1 MHTYAARALCWALAC
16 LFSSTVGAQKPGLQE
31 APVVRYA
38 PGQPMPDRYIVTLAK
53 GVADVPAEADAV
65 MRGRGGRIHQHFK
78 NSFKGFAATIPAS
91 ELDSVRNN
99 PKVLAVERDQILR
112 LNEAGSPEQQTT
124 WGTEPIAPQSKAAD
138 RNFARQPGTGVGSVA
153 PRTSIAPKV
162 PASAPVPSAQ
172 KLSTLEAKSAPQEIA
187 SFRFPAPKPIADRY
201 IVTLSKD
208 VVDTQAESESLMRG
222 RGGRVHQ
229 HFKHGFRGFT
239 ATIPASELDRL
250 RRLPHVLAVE
260 PDQMVQ
266 INQAVSVVP
275 QATWSLDRI
284 DQVDR
289 PLDSQYSFK
298 NTGAGVTAF
307 IVDTG
312 IRADHSEFGG
322 RVLPGF
328 SVVTDGNGTSD
339 CNGHG
344 THVAGVVGGR
354 IWGVAKEV
362 KLVPVRVMDCAGSGS
377 VSGVIA
383 GLDWAANTGIR
394 PAVVNLSLGGGISVA
409 LNAAVAA
416 AVAKG
421 LVVVVA
427 AGNSGTDACFA
438 SPANEPTAITVGAT
452 NSADAKAS
460 FSNYGAC
467 VDIFA
472 PGASITSAWHT
483 STSASATMSG
493 TSMASPAVAGV
504 AALALQTNPA
514 AAPEAVAKFLID
526 KASANKLSGLDSGSP
541 NKLVFSMADGVPGV
555 IPTKTVAV
563 ASMRYSTQS
572 PARPIG
578 LWYATIQVAV
588 RDVSTG
594 APVANAQVAI
604 NQLPGGKA
612 TCTTNASGTCTVTNF
627 FDTAASI
634 TVEGI
639 SGGYMVYDAAQNLAV
654 QLRLPPPPF
663 ATYSIPTA
671 IKG

>member
-16 LFSSTVGAQKPGLQE
+16 LFSSTVGAQKPGPQE

-53 GVADVPAEADAV
+53 GVADVPAEAEAV

-112 LNEAGSPEQQTT
+112 LNEAGSPEQQTS

-138 RNFARQPGTGVGSVA
+138 SNFARQPGTGVGSVV

-239 ATIPASELDRL
+239 ATIPASELERV

-354 IWGVAKEV
+354 TGRSQGGEVSSSAGDGLRGLGFGKRCDCRIGLGRKHWHPPCGGQSVAGWGHLGSAQCGGC
-362 KLVPVRVMDCAGSGS
+362 RCSGQRFGSG
-377 VSGVIA
+377 GRRWQQRHRRLLCLA
-383 GLDWAANTGIR
+383 R
-394 PAVVNLSLGGGISVA
+394 ER
-409 LNAAVAA
+409 
-416 AVAKG
+416 
-421 LVVVVA
+421 
-427 AGNSGTDACFA
+427 TD
-438 SPANEPTAITVGAT
+438 G
-452 NSADAKAS
+452 
-460 FSNYGAC
+460 
-467 VDIFA
+467 
-472 PGASITSAWHT
+472 HH
-483 STSASATMSG
+483 
-493 TSMASPAVAGV
+493 
-504 AALALQTNPA
+504 
-514 AAPEAVAKFLID
+514 
-526 KASANKLSGLDSGSP
+526 
-541 NKLVFSMADGVPGV
+541 
-555 IPTKTVAV
+555 
-563 ASMRYSTQS
+563 R
-572 PARPIG
+572 R
-578 LWYATIQVAV
+578 
-588 RDVSTG
+588 R
-594 APVANAQVAI
+594 
-604 NQLPGGKA
+604 NQ
-612 TCTTNASGTCTVTNF
+612 
-627 FDTAASI
+627 
-634 TVEGI
+634 
-639 SGGYMVYDAAQNLAV
+639 
-654 QLRLPPPPF
+654 
-663 ATYSIPTA
+663 
-671 IKG
+671 